1 MVLLSSGT
9 HFTNVLWAHKCNL
22 ARIYLAL
29 IWITMALSRHSF
41 AHAFCRGMCDIVNY
55 LNNSFHFYLNLN
67 EQMKV
72 IRRVHWTLHKQHICM
87 WSSRDW
93 DIYQVPHYLSLF
105 LPLSLSTHTHTYI
118 YIYICVCVNENFY
131 STINFWP
138 RWLTTRCNLFAVFH
152 IYHGYDNT
160 RSWITSIEDHLFNCI
175 PRNFCSVVVWGL
187 WDVII

>member
-105 LPLSLSTHTHTYI
+105 LPLSPHTHTYI
-118 YIYICVCVNENFY
+118 YIYICVCVWMRIFIVPLISDLGDWPQDVIY
-131 STINFWP
+131 SLYFMYTMGM
-138 RWLTTRCNLFAVFH
+138 TTRGLELPVLRTTCSTVFLVIFAALW
-152 IYHGYDNT
+152 Y
-160 RSWITSIEDHLFNCI
+160 EDYEM
-175 PRNFCSVVVWGL
+175 
-187 WDVII
+187 